1 MPLNTAGLQSDLEA
15 LFSAPPATA
24 AECAQAWSDAFSAY
38 ASGVVPAST
47 TVAAAAA
54 AMVAPL
60 TSAFQSPAAAAAFD
74 GACTTFAAA
83 VAAGMLPA
91 FTGTPP
97 PLPLGIASLL
107 GATQPTHAAAAAAFA
122 ALIDAWMRTGSAVL
136 VAPPFTVI
144 PAWS

>member
-1 MPLNTAGLQSDLEA
+1 MPLNLAGLQSDLEA
-15 LFSAPPATA
+15 MFSDIPAGA
-24 AECAQAWSDAFSAY
+24 AACAQAWSDAFSAY
-38 ASGVVPAST
+38 AAGVVPPST

-54 AMVAPL
+54 AMVGPL

-74 GACTTFAAA
+74 AACTTFGAS

-97 PLPLGIASLL
+97 PAPLNIASLL
-107 GATQPTHAAAAAAFA
+107 GSTQPTHAAAAAAFA

-136 VAPPFTVI
+136 IPPPFTVI